1 MMQLGNGLYAAQQY
15 EDALPV
21 KETELST
28 MRRLDAAEESI
39 LCAQNNLANT
49 YHKLGRLDEAMRMR
63 QDVYSRR
70 LDLFGE
76 ENHDTINAANNYA
89 ASLRDL
95 HLFEEARSLLR
106 KVIPTAQRVLG
117 EDNYLTLLLKKKFA
131 QSLYRDDGATLDDL
145 REAVTTLEDTD
156 RIARRVFGG
165 AHPIVV
171 DIERSLKFSRATL
184 FDRETQP
191 SAQDK

>member
-70 LDLFGE
+70 LELFGE

-106 KVIPTAQRVLG
+106 RTIPTAQRVLG
-117 EDNYLTLLLKKKFA
+117 EDYYLTLMMKQKCA

-145 REAVTTLEDTD
+145 REAVTTLEDTE
-156 RIARRVFGG
+156 RIARRVLGG
-165 AHPIVV
+165 AHPVT
-171 DIERSLKFSRATL
+171 EGMESELRKAEALAREASRA
-184 FDRETQP
+184 
-191 SAQDK
+191 